1 MHGHARKFLF
11 QVSPVG
17 RYCNVID
24 REDIQKALE
33 VGGATDTTG
42 ILRILETYGNLGTI
56 QEEITAE
63 FNRLGSVGYEFP
75 VSSLPSTDALSRN

>member
-1 MHGHARKFLF
+1 MGNL
-11 QVSPVG
+11 
-17 RYCNVID
+17 ID
-24 REDIQKALE
+24 RDEIQKALE

-63 FNRLGSVGYEFP
+63 FNRNGSVSYEFP

>member
-1 MHGHARKFLF
+1 MCIRD
-11 QVSPVG
+11 S
-17 RYCNVID
+17 
-24 REDIQKALE
+24 
-33 VGGATDTTG
+33 
-42 ILRILETYGNLGTI
+42 LRILETYGNLGTI